1 MAINNVTNPLYPATS
16 PYNSTGIVNN
26 KFLDIMV
33 NRPIPMLPTD
43 IYWNITTT
51 YEYRPDLL
59 AYDLYN
65 DSRLWW
71 VFAQRNPNRLKD
83 PYFDFVAGVGIYLP
97 KSDTLQQLLGL

>member
-1 MAINNVTNPLYPATS
+1 MATNNIYGATS
-16 PYNSTGIVNN
+16 PYQFTDIVNE

-33 NRPIPMLPTD
+33 NRPIPALASD
-43 IYWNITTT
+43 VLWSITKV

-59 AYDLYN
+59 AYDLYS

-83 PYFDFVAGVGIYLP
+83 PYFDFVTGVQIYLP
-97 KSDTLQQLLGL
+97 NSSTLTAALRN